1 MRRMRRDFDRQQT
14 GRRTSGVIDADSPF
28 STDVAILGA
37 GAAGLA
43 TAILSRR
50 FHPHLSVLLVDSA
63 KRPGAKI
70 LVSGGSRCNV
80 TNAAVSDADFWG
92 GRRTIVRRVL
102 RGWPV
107 RDTVAFFHELGVRL
121 HEEGD
126 GKLFPDS
133 NRARDVLNA
142 LLTEADRAGV
152 MLAPDHRVADI
163 APADGG
169 YRIATTRRDIHAS
182 RVVLAMG
189 GQSLPKSG
197 SDGSGFA
204 LARRLGHTIVP
215 TTPGLV
221 PLLLA
226 GEPQEIHRELQGV
239 AHDAEL
245 TLWIDGRVSTRLAG
259 SLLWTHF
266 GISGPVTLNI
276 SRHWLRAAA
285 DGQRPALTLSF
296 CPGRSFEDV
305 ESWWTARATDHP
317 QASVHQSLAALVPV
331 SAAGTLLGRLAIDDR
346 TTLAHLTRDDRRRL
360 VHALVAWPLAVEGS
374 RGYNYAEVTAGGVS
388 LDEID
393 PSTMASRVRPGLF
406 LVGEIL
412 DVDGR
417 IGGFNFQWAWSSA
430 RVCAAAVGA

>member
-1 MRRMRRDFDRQQT
+1 MRCVRRDFDGQQT
-14 GRRTSGVIDADSPF
+14 GRSAGCIDLETFNDNSRLIPESQSSPA
-28 STDVAILGA
+28 VAILGA

-43 TAILSRR
+43 TAILARR
-50 FHPHLSVLLVDSA
+50 FHPRLSVVLVDSA

-70 LVSGGSRCNV
+70 LVSGGARCNV
-80 TNAAVSDADFWG
+80 TNANVSDADFWG

-107 RDTVAFFHELGVRL
+107 RDTVAFFRDLGVPL
-121 HEEGD
+121 HEEAE

-142 LLTEADRAGV
+142 LMNEASRVGV
-152 MLAPDHRVADI
+152 TLAADHRVVDI
-163 APADGG
+163 APVGGG
-169 YRIATTRRDIHAS
+169 YRIATARGDINAS
-182 RVVLAMG
+182 RVVIAMG

-204 LARRLGHTIVP
+204 MACRLGHTTVP

-226 GEPQEIHRELQGV
+226 DERQSLHRDLQGV
-239 AHDAEL
+239 AHAAEL
-245 TLWIDGRVSTRLAG
+245 TLWIDEKIAIRLAG

-266 GISGPVTLNI
+266 GVSGPVTLNM
-276 SRHWLRAAA
+276 SRHWLRAMLEARRA
-285 DGQRPALTLSF
+285 ALTVSF
-296 CPGRSFEDV
+296 CPGQSFEEV
-305 ESWWTARATDHP
+305 ESWWT
-317 QASVHQSLAALVPV
+317 LVPV
-331 SAAGTLLGRLAIDDR
+331 SVATALLTRLAIDDR
-346 TTLAHLTRDDRRRL
+346 TTLAHFTRDHRRQL
-360 VHALVAWPLAVEGS
+360 VHALVRWPLTVEGS

-393 PSTMASRVRPGLF
+393 PSTMASRIRPGLF
-406 LVGEIL
+406 LVGEVL

-430 RVCAAAVGA
+430 RVCAAAVGT